1 VRRRLSRQVQEDPAV
16 RETRS
21 IREVMA
27 AEPVAPP
34 TERNDQPGGAAA
46 GGGPRATSQVADAT
60 PDERGQAATTGP
72 PTTREAPASAPRNG
86 SNGRLVGV
94 SIAQDLR
101 TRWEVVQTGFVDEP
115 RQAVQQAD
123 PGTGQP
129 RTPVGPRR
137 RCLDRRAEDRPA
149 ALPRLLRAH
158 AVHVRQQGRERSR
171 GAGGRRVERDTQPG
185 RPALAPIGQEIDR
198 VAFRDRSLVRS
209 HNRRRRT

>member
-1 VRRRLSRQVQEDPAV
+1 M

-123 PGTGQP
+123 ELLAEAMKQVATTFAQE
-129 RTPVGPRR
+129 
-137 RCLDRRAEDRPA
+137 RASLERQWAHGDDVSTEELRI
-149 ALPRLLRAH
+149 ALQRYRAFF
-158 AVHVRQQGRERSR
+158 ERMLSM
-171 GAGGRRVERDTQPG
+171 
-185 RPALAPIGQEIDR
+185 
-198 VAFRDRSLVRS
+198 
-209 HNRRRRT
+209 